1 MSSLCAYVQ
10 MLTDGMNIV
19 DGKLHIDRQQAMEM
33 RRRMAGSLLGENVLV
48 EIVVEVK
55 GPGSVIGEISMD
67 TSTTAVHR
75 MSARAKGNVTV
86 SCWERTSDSAP
97 VEGAGHLVCSSG
109 CLLSSWGTGVLS
121 VLPLV
126 PDPRAVSL
134 ERCRW

>member
-1 MSSLCAYVQ
+1 
-10 MLTDGMNIV
+10 MLTESMNIV

-67 TSTTAVHR
+67 TSTNAVHR

-86 SCWERTSDSAP
+86 SVLRKGYGTP
-97 VEGAGHLVCSSG
+97 
-109 CLLSSWGTGVLS
+109 LL
-121 VLPLV
+121 
-126 PDPRAVSL
+126 
-134 ERCRW
+134 